1 VEALGALGLDPKF
14 LLIQAVAFVLLLV
27 VLTKFVFRPLLNI
40 LEARQANIRNDL
52 DSAEARRVEMERLQK
67 DYETRLAQIEDEARD
82 KIQQAIKQAEGIRD
96 EILAK
101 ARAESEQVLAA
112 GREEI
117 DRDRI
122 RSMAQMRNEVA
133 DLAIHAA
140 QTVVGKNLS
149 SEGHDQL
156 IAEALSSFQDNGHG
170 SLN

>member
-1 VEALGALGLDPKF
+1 MEALGLNPQF
-14 LLIQAVAFVLLLV
+14 LLIQAIGFVLLVV
-27 VLTKFVFRPLLNI
+27 VLTKFAFRPILTI
-40 LEARQANIRNDL
+40 LEERQKSIRDDL
-52 DSAEARRVEMERLQK
+52 DSAESRRLEMERLQK

-96 EILAK
+96 EILTK

-149 SEGHDQL
+149 NEGHDQL

>member
-1 VEALGALGLDPKF
+1 MEALGLDPKF
-14 LLIQAVAFVLLLV
+14 LLIQAISFVLLV
-27 VLTKFVFRPLLNI
+27 IVLTKFAFRPLLNI
-40 LEARQANIRNDL
+40 LEARQKSIRDDL
-52 DSAEARRVEMERLQK
+52 DQAESRRLEMERLQK

-101 ARAESEQVLAA
+101 ARTESEQVLAA

-117 DRDRI
+117 ERDRI

-140 QTVVGKNLS
+140 QSIIGKNLS

-156 IAEALSSFQDNGHG
+156 IAQALSSFKDNGNG
-170 SLN
+170 GLN

>member
-1 VEALGALGLDPKF
+1 MEALGLDPKF
-14 LLIQAVAFVLLLV
+14 LLIQAVSFSLLLF
-27 VLTKFVFRPLLNI
+27 VLTKFAFRPLLNM
-40 LEARQANIRNDL
+40 LEERQQGIRNDL
-52 DSAEARRVEMERLQK
+52 DQAESRRLEMERLQK

-96 EILAK
+96 EILVK

-140 QTVVGKNLS
+140 QSVVGKNLS

-156 IAEALSSFQDNGHG
+156 ISEALSSFQESGRG
-170 SLN
+170 GLN

>member
-52 DSAEARRVEMERLQK
+52 DQAESRRLEMERLQK

-96 EILAK
+96 EILTK

-112 GREEI
+112 GRADIE
-117 DRDRI
+117 RDRI
-122 RSMAQMRNEVA
+122 RSMAQMRNEIA

-140 QTVVGKNLS
+140 QSVVGKNLS
-149 SEGHDQL
+149 TEGHDQL
-156 IAEALSSFQDNGHG
+156 ISQALSTFKDDGHG
-170 SLN
+170 GLN

>member
-1 VEALGALGLDPKF
+1 MEALGLDPKF
-14 LLIQAVAFVLLLV
+14 LLIQAIGFALLV
-27 VLTKFVFRPLLNI
+27 IVLTKYAFRPILNI
-40 LEARQANIRNDL
+40 LEERQKGIRDDL
-52 DSAEARRVEMERLQK
+52 DSAESRRLEMERLQK

-96 EILAK
+96 EILTK

-149 SEGHDQL
+149 GEGHDQL

>member
-1 VEALGALGLDPKF
+1 VEALGLSPQF
-14 LLIQAVAFVLLLV
+14 LLIQAIGFVLLVV
-27 VLTKFVFRPLLNI
+27 VLTKFAFRPILNI
-40 LEARQANIRNDL
+40 LEERQKSIRDDL
-52 DSAEARRVEMERLQK
+52 DSAESRRLEMERLQK

-96 EILAK
+96 EILTK
-101 ARAESEQVLAA
+101 ARTESEQVLAA

-149 SEGHDQL
+149 GEGHDQL
-156 IAEALSSFQDNGHG
+156 IAEALSSFKDNGHG

>member
-1 VEALGALGLDPKF
+1 MEALGLSPQF
-14 LLIQAVAFVLLLV
+14 LIIQAISFVLLLV
-27 VLTKFVFRPLLNI
+27 VLTKFAFRPILNI
-40 LEARQANIRNDL
+40 LEERQKSIRDDL
-52 DSAEARRVEMERLQK
+52 DSAESRRVEMERLQK

-101 ARAESEQVLAA
+101 ARTESEQVLAA

-140 QTVVGKNLS
+140 QSVVGKNLS
-149 SEGHDQL
+149 SAGHDQL
-156 IAEALSSFQDNGHG
+156 IAEALSSFKENGHG
-170 SLN
+170 GLN